1 MKFLTTA
8 AIVLSL
14 TFTFAAS
21 AKPTPPDRMGA
32 AEDLRPALALNDTDI
47 NIGPAGASLERNYF
61 QAPQQ
66 PFNAGSLSCRM
77 QMSVFDKM
85 RLTQA
90 CNLGTGTKQR

>member
-1 MKFLTTA
+1 MRILTTA

-14 TFTFAAS
+14 TVAAS
-21 AKPTPPDRMGA
+21 AKPTPVASIA
-32 AEDLRPALALNDTDI
+32 ADEGLRPMLALNETDI
-47 NIGPAGASLERNYF
+47 DIGPAGASLERSYF

-77 QMSVFDKM
+77 QTSIFDKM